1 MRKNSSSVGKRRG
14 FGGGYFKRG
23 RDGDRDED
31 AKKRPMT
38 LRRRDSTGRAETFS
52 RDKKRRAW
60 EAAWNEL
67 EHDDDDDDEDLFE
80 VDHDEDKDD
89 AGKSAPKP
97 SAAVPPPPKDK
108 EEEEEKHEEEEDD
121 DDDENK
127 IFDIMEE
134 DDIDSSSSSVPAYLR
149 RRPPPPR
156 PYQVRQIPLDRV
168 EVAVRIN
175 VGLMDSLV
183 RMNDHI
189 LRNNYHQNY
198 HQIQKRDTASDIVH
212 QNLDRIQALLKA
224 LDEWV
229 PITVPGDQPKAV
241 PPTIPMADGSEVRF
255 TNVASELG
263 IQWSAVS
270 QEDKQ
275 RLYERAAQLHQQH
288 YGARPGKA
296 KMWTSDG
303 YKDVAYYNQR
313 TYKNTVLTALKEYQE
328 SLKK

>member
-1 MRKNSSSVGKRRG
+1 MLFRS
-14 FGGGYFKRG
+14 
-23 RDGDRDED
+23 
-31 AKKRPMT
+31 
-38 LRRRDSTGRAETFS
+38 
-52 RDKKRRAW
+52 
-60 EAAWNEL
+60 L

-134 DDIDSSSSSVPAYLR
+134 DDIDSSPSSSSSVPAYLR
-149 RRPPPPR
+149 RRRPPPR

-313 TYKNTVLTALKEYQE
+313 TYKNTVLVALKEYQD